1 MNKFKL
7 DPTIQEILNIKY
19 VEVLMDKLY
28 KEELITTKEHEIL
41 ITQCEKEL
49 KEKIKEMEVLNAKE
63 NKD

>member
-1 MNKFKL
+1 MNKFEL

-28 KEELITTKEHEIL
+28 KEELITTKEHELL
-41 ITQCEKEL
+41 IKKCEKEL
-49 KEKIKEMEVLNAKE
+49 KKKIKEMEVLNGKE